1 MVVWVLWGLRR
12 VMGSVVEIHLN
23 ELRLVY
29 AHMSAFANGLKK
41 GSFVKKG
48 QIIGRVGSTGLS
60 TGPHLHFGVYKNSR
74 PINPL
79 GYIRTAKSKLH
90 GKQRE
95 VFLEKAQRSK
105 QKLEEL
111 LKTHSFEK
119 NSFYLL
125 EGF

>member
-1 MVVWVLWGLRR
+1 M
-12 VMGSVVEIHLN
+12 
-23 ELRLVY
+23 
-29 AHMSAFANGLKK
+29 
-41 GSFVKKG
+41 
-48 QIIGRVGSTGLS
+48 GSTGLS

-95 VFLEKAQRSK
+95 IFLEKAQHSK